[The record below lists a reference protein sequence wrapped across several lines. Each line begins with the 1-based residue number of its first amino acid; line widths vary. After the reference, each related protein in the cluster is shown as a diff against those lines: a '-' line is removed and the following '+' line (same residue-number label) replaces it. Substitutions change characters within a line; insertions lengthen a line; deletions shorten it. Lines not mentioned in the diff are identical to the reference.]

1 MSRILYLQ
9 RHAKSSWADAG
20 QADHERPLN
29 SRGRDACKRL
39 GRHWRD
45 AGILPELVLCSDA
58 VRTRETFERIAA
70 RLKAEPPP
78 VVFDPAL
85 YLAEPE
91 AILQVVAGQPAKL
104 RRLMV
109 VGHNPGLEELAQLM
123 IGDGDP
129 ALVGRLVDK
138 FPTGALA
145 TLDFG
150 KARGWRDLKPR
161 AARLADY
168 VIPADLDD

>member
-1 MSRILYLQ
+1 MSRTLYLQ
-9 RHAKSSWADAG
+9 RHAKSSWADG
-20 QADHERPLN
+20 GLPDHERPLN
-29 SRGRDACKRL
+29 ARGRDACKRL
-39 GRHWRD
+39 GKYWREAD
-45 AGILPELVLCSDA
+45 VLPELVLCSDA
-58 VRTRETFERIAA
+58 ARTRETFERIAK

-78 VVFDPAL
+78 VVYDPAL

-109 VGHNPGLEELAQLM
+109 VGHNPGLEELAQLV

-129 ALVGRLVDK
+129 GLVGQLVDK

-145 TLDFG
+145 TLEFG
-150 KARGWRDLKPR
+150 AARGWRDLRPR
-161 AARLADY
+161 SARLAAY
-168 VIPADLDD
+168 VIPADLED

>member
-9 RHAKSSWADAG
+9 RHAKSSWADG
-20 QADHERPLN
+20 GLADHERPLN
-29 SRGRDACKRL
+29 GRGRNACKSL
-39 GRHWRD
+39 AKLWRD
-45 AGILPELVLCSDA
+45 SGIEPDLVLCSDA
-58 VRTRETFERIAA
+58 VRTRETFERIAK

-78 VVFDPAL
+78 VIYDAAL

-91 AILQVVAGQPAKL
+91 AILAVVAQQPAKL
-104 RRLMV
+104 KRLMV
-109 VGHNPGLEELAQLM
+109 VGHNPGLEELAQLV

-145 TLDFG
+145 TLEFG
-150 KARGWRDLKPR
+150 EARGWRDLKPR
-161 AARLADY
+161 SARLAAY
-168 VIPADLDD
+168 AIPAELED

>member
-9 RHAKSSWADAG
+9 RHAKSSWADTG
-20 QADHERPLN
+20 LDDHERPLN
-29 SRGRDACKRL
+29 GRGRDACRRL
-39 GRHWRD
+39 ARHWRKAD
-45 AGILPELVLCSDA
+45 IRPEMVLCSDA
-58 VRTRETFERIAA
+58 ARTRETFERIAE

-78 VVFDPAL
+78 VTFVPAL

-91 AILQVVAGQPAKL
+91 TILEVVAAQPAKL
-104 RRLMV
+104 HRLMV

-129 ALVGRLVDK
+129 ADVGRLVDK

-150 KARGWRDLKPR
+150 AARGWRDLKPR
-161 AARLADY
+161 AARLTAY
-168 VIPADLDD
+168 VIPAELED

>member
-9 RHAKSSWADAG
+9 RHAKSSWADAD

-29 SRGRDACKRL
+29 ARGRQACKRL
-39 GRHWRD
+39 ARHWRE
-45 AGILPELVLCSDA
+45 AGILPDLVLCSDA
-58 VRTRETFERIAA
+58 ARTRETFERIAR
-70 RLKAEPPP
+70 RLKPGPPP
-78 VVFDPAL
+78 VVHDPSL

-91 AILQVVAGQPAKL
+91 TILRVVAAQPARLK
-104 RRLMV
+104 RLMV

-123 IGDGDP
+123 IGGGDP

-150 KARGWRDLKPR
+150 EAAGWDKLMPR
-161 AARLADY
+161 AARLAGY
-168 VIPADLDD
+168 VIPADLED

>member
-1 MSRILYLQ
+1 MSRLLYLQ
-9 RHAKSSWADAG
+9 RHAKSSWADGA

-29 SRGRDACKRL
+29 GRGRDACKRL
-39 GRHWRD
+39 ARHWRE
-45 AGILPELVLCSDA
+45 AEILPDLVLCSDA
-58 VRTRETFERIAA
+58 ARTRETFERIAK
-70 RLKAEPPP
+70 RLKGEPPA
-78 VVFDPAL
+78 VVYDPAL

-91 AILQVVAGQPAKL
+91 AILEVVAAQPAKL
-104 RRLMV
+104 KRLMV
-109 VGHNPGLEELAQLM
+109 VGHNPGLEELAQAV

-150 KARGWRDLKPR
+150 KARGWGSLKPR
-161 AARLADY
+161 SARLAGY
-168 VIPADLDD
+168 VIPSDLED